1 MTSYDRGETIVME
14 IELEADLDMSAFDII
29 VAKIV
34 HKHLRSVLGR
44 YSLADSSVTLNDPTT
59 DGVINFT
66 IPDSVTAAAPLGV
79 YEYQVK
85 IEDVDGSPRFRVFT
99 GDSFYLT
106 KAQT

>member
-1 MTSYDRGETIVME
+1 MDSYDRGESIVME
-14 IELEADLDMSAFDII
+14 IELEADLDMSAFDFIT
-29 VAKIV
+29 VKIV

-44 YSLADSSVTLNDPTT
+44 YSLQDSTVTLNDPTT
-59 DGVINFT
+59 DGIVNFT

-85 IEDVDGSPRFRVFT
+85 TEDANGSPRFRVFT

>member
-14 IELEADLDMSAFDII
+14 IELEEDLDMGDFDTI

-44 YSLADSSVTLNDPTT
+44 YSLADETVTLNDPTT

-66 IPDSVTAAAPLGV
+66 IPDSVTAVGALGV

-85 IEDVDGSPRFRVFT
+85 IEDANGSPRFRVFT